1 MFGKFGNFFDEIKQ
15 ELKKVT
21 WPTRDEVLESTTV
34 VITTT
39 LIMAAFVGVIDFSL
53 SWIVR
58 LLLR

>member
-1 MFGKFGNFFDEIKQ
+1 MFGKLGNFVDEIKQ

-21 WPTRDEVLESTTV
+21 WPTRDEVFESTAV

-39 LIMAAFVGVIDFSL
+39 LIMAAFVGVIDFAL
-53 SWIVR
+53 SWIMR